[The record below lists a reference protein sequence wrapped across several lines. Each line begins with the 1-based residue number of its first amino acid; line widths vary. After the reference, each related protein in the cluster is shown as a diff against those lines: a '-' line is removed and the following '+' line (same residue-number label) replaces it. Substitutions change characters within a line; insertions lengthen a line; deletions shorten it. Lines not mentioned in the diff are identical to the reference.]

1 MKKDLFK
8 GLTPEQ
14 IEKAKACENVSDL
27 IQLAKDEDV
36 TLTDEQLDAVNGGGC
51 SASTKKNR
59 RKLES

>member
-51 SASTKKNR
+51 SGSTSIKH
-59 RKLES
+59 RKIES